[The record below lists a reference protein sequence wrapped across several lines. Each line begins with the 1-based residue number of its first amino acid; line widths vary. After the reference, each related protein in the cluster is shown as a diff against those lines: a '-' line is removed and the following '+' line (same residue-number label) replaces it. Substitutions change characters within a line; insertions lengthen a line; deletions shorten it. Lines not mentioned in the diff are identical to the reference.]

1 MPADNQESMTLIV
14 FSDGLDKALA
24 AFTLA
29 NTAASMGMKV
39 DIFFT
44 FWGLSV
50 LKKGRA
56 ARGNKSFMQWMMG
69 LMKRGSPGRLKL
81 SEMNM
86 MGIGTGAMKGLMKK
100 YRMPSLEESMA
111 LAREQGVRF
120 IACTTS
126 MAMMGLEKDDF
137 QDVDE
142 YAGAATYLALASK
155 GSVNLFI

>member
-1 MPADNQESMTLIV
+1 MPDENAESMTLIV
-14 FSDGLDKALA
+14 FSDALDRALA
-24 AFTLA
+24 AFNLA
-29 NTAASMGMKV
+29 NTGAAMGMRV

-50 LKKGRA
+50 IKKGGME
-56 ARGNKSFMQWMMG
+56 RGERSFMQWMMG
-69 LMKRGSPGRLKL
+69 LMKRGTPGRLKL

-86 MGIGTGAMKGLMKK
+86 MGLGTGAMKGLMKK

-111 LAREQGVRF
+111 LAREQGVRY

-126 MAMMGLEKDDF
+126 MAMMGLTEDDF
-137 QDVDE
+137 IEVDE
-142 YAGAATYLALASK
+142 YAGAATYLSLASK